1 MAELWIIIEI
11 IVMNKIITLE
21 DPPCE
26 RFDNDPMS
34 ALVKPAFE
42 NAGASRFPRK
52 RERWFKSD
60 SRHSTGVYV
69 SWNSLAR
76 RINFM
81 HINYSIRILIAVF
94 APRRKSRLD
103 GYSDQV
109 STKGVAIKLQA
120 ELDAAP
126 RFRAHFSSSTS
137 WRVHTDPSQRSH
149 VALFG
154 ITLRKAVTWF
164 SKPGKPLMAQH
175 FRCGNRAATRDLQA
189 SCAR

>member
-1 MAELWIIIEI
+1 MA
-11 IVMNKIITLE
+11 
-21 DPPCE
+21 
-26 RFDNDPMS
+26 
-34 ALVKPAFE
+34 
-42 NAGASRFPRK
+42 
-52 RERWFKSD
+52 FKSD

-81 HINYSIRILIAVF
+81 HINYPIRMPTAIF
-94 APRRKSRLD
+94 APRKSRLD

-109 STKGVAIKLQA
+109 STKGAAIKLQA

-126 RFRAHFSSSTS
+126 RFREHFSSCTS
-137 WRVHTDPSQRSH
+137 RRVHTDPSQRSH

-164 SKPGKPLMAQH
+164 SKPGKQLMAQH
-175 FRCGNRAATRDLQA
+175 FSCGNRLQLEISRGAVRDFITIDTINHTNLIVNTINN
-189 SCAR
+189 